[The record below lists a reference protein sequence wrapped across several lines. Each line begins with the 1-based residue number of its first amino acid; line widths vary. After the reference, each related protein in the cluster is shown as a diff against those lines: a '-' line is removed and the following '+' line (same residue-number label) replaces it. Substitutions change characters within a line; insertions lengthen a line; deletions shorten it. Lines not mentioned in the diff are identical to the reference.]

1 MNSLDLALLL
11 VLMLLASI
19 TLSNVSKL
27 AHRWYVP
34 LALVWT
40 WAFVLFAGQAGLD
53 AEDIFLT
60 DAVSGLIWG
69 GACLVVVVLA
79 LALGVTMPRLR
90 PLFADERVTKQ
101 SGHQIA
107 FKTLVEVP
115 LGTVVVE
122 EIAFRSVLLG
132 LLIQMYG
139 LWVGIL
145 GSSLV
150 FGLWHIL
157 PALEMH
163 SASGVADRLGSGW
176 RGKLATVLGNVVA
189 TAPAGV
195 MFALLA
201 VASGSVLAPMFLH
214 WAMNASG
221 AIAAWLLHRH
231 LTVRG
236 RPALPSAQ
244 GLETDE
250 SDDADD
256 VEPN

>member
-1 MNSLDLALLL
+1 MNYLDLALLL

-40 WAFVLFAGQAGLD
+40 WAFILFAGQAGLH

-69 GACLVVVVLA
+69 GVCLLVVVLA
-79 LALGVTMPRLR
+79 LVLGVSMPRLR

-132 LLIQMYG
+132 LLIEMYG
-139 LWVGIL
+139 LWIGVL

-163 SASGVADRLGSGW
+163 NASGLSDRLGSGW
-176 RGKLATVLGNVVA
+176 RGKLTTVVGNVVA

-195 MFALLA
+195 VFALLA
-201 VASGSVLAPMFLH
+201 VGSGSVLAPMMLH
-214 WAMNASG
+214 WAMNGSG
-221 AIAAWLLHRH
+221 SIAAWLLHRH

-236 RPALPSAQ
+236 RPPALPAAPAH
-244 GLETDE
+244 TDE
-250 SDDADD
+250 AEPEPEDDQS
-256 VEPN
+256 